1 MNIGINVGTA
11 VAYLTLDRSPFQGG
25 LRAAA
30 ADLRNF
36 VRGTGEAGG
45 RLGSLGS
52 AMSNVGGSLTK
63 AVTLPIAAASTACTK
78 LAMDFET
85 SMAKVQSIAKAS
97 KSELKD
103 MKKDILAISSKSG
116 IDANE
121 VADATYQAI
130 SSGVDKS
137 QATKFVDVSSKAAIA
152 GFTDTATAVDGLST
166 VLNAYGKS
174 AEHANELANEFLITQ
189 NKGKTTFAE
198 MASVMGNVAPTAAAA
213 GLTTKELN
221 SSIATLTANGIQT
234 GQAVTGIKAA
244 LSNIIK
250 PSTEATKAAKAL
262 GINFDAN
269 AIKTKGWAGF
279 LMDVRNKLEAS
290 SPAYVKKLDEVNKLK
305 KAIEGSSKSTEKYTQ
320 EMDAERKKIKALQE
334 EKKNLTSKDKD
345 RKKQIEESIAAS
357 KKHIDQLKEEA
368 KAAKKGAGATKEMK
382 KELKAKEKELEILGK
397 TSNSTLSGMA
407 TMFGSVEALNSVLT
421 MTSGNGMKL
430 YNDTMQE
437 MNSNT
442 HALDDAYDTMMESP
456 ERKMAKAKESLK
468 NLGIT
473 LGGFLAPYVTSFADA
488 FAKVINAVNKLPGP
502 VKGAL
507 VHTLALVAL
516 AGPVMK
522 LSGSFMGM
530 SSGILRAV
538 TSLRNVPGIL
548 RTVASGSGGAMGRF
562 VTLFRSAPGLI
573 GKAGTGILS
582 AVKFIGNGFR
592 FGISGLVNIVSSLPA
607 LMSPHVLLVIGIIA
621 GIGLIV
627 YEVIKHWDDL
637 KKAADKLWKKIKSS
651 FDKIGNILK
660 KSKEGWKIIWNGFG
674 DFMKGIA
681 KNIWDGFLGG
691 LKSGY
696 DKVTGFFKKAATGI
710 KSTFKSVL
718 DIHSPSRAFKRYG
731 GFVWDGFLGGSKA
744 AYANVSQ
751 FMKSAGN
758 SIKTNFMSAL
768 NVSDMTKN
776 LKESANNIG
785 STLLDDIN
793 IKKNNFK
800 NRFNGLKESFANLKN
815 ENRFN
820 GIEDISYSTPKTD
833 KNKFEEIKNIN
844 NSNKEYKFAPTI
856 NMYVTIPDTGQK
868 GTEELTNELKSMGDI
883 ATKNSMV
890 DLFMKDAI
898 RN

>member
-1 MNIGINVGTA
+1 MIFIGINVGTA

-45 RLGSLGS
+45 RIGSLGS
-52 AMSNVGGSLTK
+52 AMSNVGSSLTK

-103 MKKDILAISSKSG
+103 MKKDILGISSKSG
-116 IDANE
+116 LDANE
-121 VADATYQAI
+121 VAEATYQAI

-137 QATKFVDVSSKAAIA
+137 KATKFVDDASKAAIA
-152 GFTDTATAVDGLST
+152 GFTNTATAVDGLST
-166 VLNAYGKS
+166 VLNAYGKN
-174 AEHANELANEFLITQ
+174 AEQANSLANEFLITQ

-213 GLTTKELN
+213 GLSTKELN

-250 PSTEATKAAKAL
+250 PSTEATKAAEAL
-262 GINFDAN
+262 GIKFDAN
-269 AIKTKGWAGF
+269 AIKSKGWAGF

-290 SPAYVKKLDEVNKLK
+290 SPAYLKKLDEVTRLK
-305 KAIEGSSKSTEKYTQ
+305 KAIDSSSKSTEKYTQ

-357 KKHIDQLKEEA
+357 KKHIEQLKEET

-382 KELKAKEKELEILGK
+382 KELKAKEKELKILGK

-430 YNDTMQE
+430 YNDTMKE

-442 HALDDAYDTMMESP
+442 HALDDAYNTMMDSP

-522 LSGSFMGM
+522 LGGSFMGM
-530 SSGILRAV
+530 SSGIIRAV

-548 RTVASGSGGAMGRF
+548 RTVASGSGGVMRQLIS
-562 VTLFRSAPGLI
+562 LFRGTPGAVRHVGI
-573 GKAGTGILS
+573 GIVS
-582 AVKFIGNGFR
+582 AVKLVVRGVGA
-592 FGISGLVNIVSSLPA
+592 GISGIGRVFSLLPA
-607 LMSPHVLLVIGIIA
+607 LLNPGVLATVGII
-621 GIGLIV
+621 GLV
-627 YEVIKHWDDL
+627 GGACYLLCKHSSTVRNVFKKLGGYLKNKFPGTCKFAQNAILGLTTFLRHPLKVANEFGKFLCDGLKNGL
-637 KKAADKLWKKIKSS
+637 KKHFPGVANVVHDI
-651 FDKIGNILK
+651 
-660 KSKEGWKIIWNGFG
+660 
-674 DFMKGIA
+674 
-681 KNIWDGFLGG
+681 
-691 LKSGY
+691 
-696 DKVTGFFKKAATGI
+696 TTGI
-710 KSTFKSVL
+710 KSIFKN
-718 DIHSPSRAFKRYG
+718 DMGIHSPSRVFEK
-731 GFVWDGFLGGSKA
+731 
-744 AYANVSQ
+744 YAGCTTEGY
-751 FMKSAGN
+751 K
-758 SIKTNFMSAL
+758 
-768 NVSDMTKN
+768 
-776 LKESANNIG
+776 
-785 STLLDDIN
+785 
-793 IKKNNFK
+793 
-800 NRFNGLKESFANLKN
+800 NGLDKTKDNIFNKMRNITDKIKDLGKFEG
-815 ENRFN
+815 RFQ
-820 GIEDISYSTPKTD
+820 GIEDIQFS
-833 KNKFEEIKNIN
+833 NKFSSDSVTNEIKNI
-844 NSNKEYKFAPTI
+844 SNKSSNSDLKFQPNITMHI
-856 NMYVTIPDTGQK
+856 HVVDTLRK
-868 GTEELTNELKSMGDI
+868 GTEQLTEEIKSMSQHAI
-883 ATKNSMV
+883 KNGLV
-890 DLFMKDAI
+890 DVFMQDAI
-898 RN
+898 KSY